1 MSLPTKV
8 CKGRT
13 HVTRARISCFRTLP
27 SKYSC
32 KICHQ
37 QHDAKCLKGHAG
49 LASQDYNDCIM
60 VALTCSHVQTA
71 AKEMTG
77 YHLSGKT
84 MPSCC
89 LIWRLLCWHDADGT
103 KSFITRLVN
112 QVKKIQ
118 CYNSKSLPTA
128 VTTRPEEN
136 GVHAAAQQKA
146 LQSTRQKMKANN
158 ILKAL
163 TASAVR
169 LLTSSARII
178 CSDNQIK
185 SVL

>member
-1 MSLPTKV
+1 MSLPIKV

-13 HVTRARISCFRTLP
+13 YAVCAQISCFRTLS

-37 QHDAKCLKGHAG
+37 QHDAKCLKGHTG
-49 LASQDYNDCIM
+49 LASQGYNDYIM
-60 VALTCSHVQTA
+60 VALTCGHVQTA

-103 KSFITRLVN
+103 RSFITRLVSH
-112 QVKKIQ
+112 VKK
-118 CYNSKSLPTA
+118 KST
-128 VTTRPEEN
+128 VTIAKAFLQLWQWGLTKMVLTPWHSRRHCNPPDRRWTLTRY
-136 GVHAAAQQKA
+136 
-146 LQSTRQKMKANN
+146 
-158 ILKAL
+158 
-163 TASAVR
+163 
-169 LLTSSARII
+169 
-178 CSDNQIK
+178 
-185 SVL
+185 